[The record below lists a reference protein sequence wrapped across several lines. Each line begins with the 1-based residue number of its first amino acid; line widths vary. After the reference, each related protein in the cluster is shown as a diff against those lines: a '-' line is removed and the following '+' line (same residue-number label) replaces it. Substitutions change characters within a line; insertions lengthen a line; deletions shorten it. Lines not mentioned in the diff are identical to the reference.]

1 MRSQDTVFVIISV
14 ALSKVGRELAWKY
27 CKENWTKIQERF
39 SGYLLTRLVK
49 YLTENFASEKMA
61 DEVTQ
66 FFKEN
71 KSPGTERTVQQAVET
86 IQLNA
91 AWLKRDSEAISK
103 YLNSL

>member
-1 MRSQDTVFVIISV
+1 MT
-14 ALSKVGRELAWKY
+14 LTKVGRELAWKY
-27 CKENWTKIQERF
+27 CKDNWSKISETF

-61 DEVTQ
+61 EEVTT
-66 FFKEN
+66 FFDEH

-86 IQLNA
+86 ILLNS

-103 YLNSL
+103 YLNSI